1 MHIHLKVDHSWM
13 LYLEMEFPKEMKLFL
28 IVAKFHLI
36 MVVTSRLVI
45 LLQQCMLS

>member
-28 IVAKFHLI
+28 IVAKLHLI
-36 MVVTSRLVI
+36 MVVTVGLVI
-45 LLQQCMLS
+45 LLQHGSVC